1 MKRVARVSVLCALIF
16 TNVLVAADAIDIGS
30 LVAKCA
36 AIGLS
41 ACKELD
47 DAIQKLPDQG
57 PLARVAVGAKDW
69 QLRQVAAARLTDQAL
84 LAKIAVESEDA
95 NVRNITVGRLTDQA
109 LLTKIAVEEKDP
121 HLRRAAVAGL
131 TEQATLA
138 KIAIEDHDFY
148 VRLRAVEHL
157 NDQALLAKVTE
168 KGGDQF
174 VRTMAIAAMDKSNPA
189 LKRLAGDLGTST
201 SESGASIARIKL
213 AIQEPPIR
221 NRLPRILFVGSVS
234 DISQTYTQS
243 GIPLERRGES
253 VSFVLSEGRNKL
265 AEKGWRTDFPGQ
277 ATTLTFLGAKV
288 HGEDLL
294 TELLHHAVFTQ
305 DDLTE
310 LSSSEIPEVR
320 QAAVGKLTDQALLA
334 KIAAKDRNADVRRV
348 AEQGLAE
355 ILKRGVRP

>member
-1 MKRVARVSVLCALIF
+1 MKRDAVVSVLCALMF
-16 TNVLVAADAIDIGS
+16 TNVLAAADAIEIGS

-36 AIGLS
+36 AIGLG

-47 DAIQKLPDQG
+47 AAIQKLPDQG
-57 PLARVAVGAKDW
+57 PLAKVAIEAKDW

-95 NVRNITVGRLTDQA
+95 NVRNIAVGRLTDQA

-121 HLRRAAVAGL
+121 HLRRAAVTGL
-131 TEQATLA
+131 TDQAKLA
-138 KIAIEDHDFY
+138 KIAIEDHDLY
-148 VRLRAVEHL
+148 VRLRAVENL
-157 NDQALLAKVTE
+157 NDQALLAKVAE
-168 KGGDQF
+168 KGGDKF

-189 LKRLAGDLGTST
+189 LKLLAGDLGTST

-234 DISQTYTQS
+234 DISQTYTRS
-243 GIPLERRGES
+243 GIPLEMRGES

-277 ATTLTFLGAKV
+277 LATVTFLGAKV

-294 TELLHHAVFTQ
+294 AELLHHAVFTQ